1 MKNTHRT
8 SGFSTA
14 TARRLFI
21 MKSVW
26 MHASAAL
33 AVFLVLGAQQAL
45 ALTAGDIA
53 IIGANSDNP
62 VKVTWVALVDIP
74 ANTKITFTDNGW
86 LAGGGW
92 RTGEGSVEWSH
103 NAPVAAGTVVYM
115 NSLENTAN
123 TTSVG
128 TLARNGSFNLATSG
142 DQVLVFEG
150 TWAAAPATG
159 SDPRWLYAFSLT
171 DFSDATSAGTSALP
185 AALAGASLATGDIE
199 NAWFTTSAVSG
210 TKAELLALFTYVANF
225 TKNNTPSPHP
235 AYTILVQAE
244 GEDPVELPIFTL
256 TPSPL
261 ADVTELETMSFTIG
275 ATMTNVAVEVACL
288 TTLPSG
294 ASYTYDGAA
303 GFGTFTWT
311 TARGD
316 AGGYSLDFRALASDG
331 SPQTN
336 TVSFKVKEALP
347 EGSVALFEDDFSYA
361 TGGSLGSPS
370 SSAWSVVPEQ
380 YTVATRIYDAGGSVK
395 FGTSSLGGT
404 LTTTNMNIR
413 AGSVT
418 VQVDAIGYDADEKEF
433 IITLAGQSFTR
444 TCTSL
449 KESGVFDTIRLDFT
463 VAATGYYPLTI
474 STVDGKRIIIGNIVV
489 SQVVT
494 ETAGTPEFS
503 FTPAVPASVMELDAI
518 SFNVSASVNGN
529 PTNVVLTSAM
539 PSGASYSY
547 SVEANA
553 GAFNWTPELGQA
565 GDYSFT
571 FGAYGEDGELFS
583 TLIPIKVI
591 VLPLSAPAGL
601 ITTNVTYNSF
611 DAEWEGVPGA
621 HGYIVNIWSGSS
633 STNSPGVD
641 LEEFIDSVSGK
652 VPVAPYGWSF
662 TKLGSS
668 YTDASL
674 KFDDPGSVIV
684 SKTYP
689 KAVTQLSFYLKGNS
703 TATTNHSIFRVYAS
717 IAGTEA
723 ADWTEVASYDSY
735 TGGAEAGPTNI
746 VTSGEYLDKVVYLE
760 ANAGYRKFK
769 FTYERTQG
777 NVAFDTVAAVYEGS
791 GTKFLGD
798 WRDKP
803 VSAGMTELSVA
814 NARPEEFYN
823 VMVGAVNDVERLDAR
838 TYVVLGVAPKETILT
853 IR

>member
-1 MKNTHRT
+1 
-8 SGFSTA
+8 
-14 TARRLFI
+14 

-26 MHASAAL
+26 MCASAAL
-33 AVFLVLGAQQAL
+33 AVLLVLGAQQAL
-45 ALTAGDIA
+45 ALTAGEIA

-74 ANTKITFTDNGW
+74 ANTTITFTDNGW
-86 LAGGGW
+86 LAAGGW

-115 NSLENTAN
+115 DSLETTTN
-123 TTSVG
+123 TTSIG
-128 TLARNGSFNLATSG
+128 TLARNGSFNLATTG
-142 DQVLVFEG
+142 DQVLAFEG
-150 TWAAAPATG
+150 AWAAAPAAG

-185 AALAGASLATGDIE
+185 AALAGASLATGDTD
-199 NAWFTTSAVSG
+199 NAWFTTSEVSG
-210 TKAELLALFTYVANF
+210 TKAELLALFTDVANF

-235 AYTILVQAE
+235 AYTILVQTE
-244 GEDPVELPIFTL
+244 GEAPVELPIFTL

-311 TARGD
+311 TERGD
-316 AGGYSLDFRALASDG
+316 AGVYSIEFRALASDG
-331 SPQTN
+331 SPQTI
-336 TVSFKVKEALP
+336 TVFFKVKEALP
-347 EGSVALFEDDFSYA
+347 EGSVALFEDDFAYA
-361 TGGSLGSPS
+361 AGGSVGSPS
-370 SSAWSVVPEQ
+370 STAWTEAKTPAQ
-380 YTVATRIYDAGGSVK
+380 YTASTRIYDAGGAVK
-395 FGTSSLGGT
+395 FGTASLGGS
-404 LTTTNMNIR
+404 LATTNMNIR
-413 AGSVT
+413 AGIVT
-418 VQVDAIGYDADEKEF
+418 VQVDATGFDADEKEF
-433 IITLAGQSFTR
+433 IITLGGQSFTM
-444 TCTSL
+444 TCASV
-449 KESGVFDTIRLDFT
+449 KESGVFDTVRQDIT
-463 VAATGYYPLTI
+463 IAATGFYPVTF
-474 STVDGKRIIIGNIVV
+474 STLDGKRIILDNIVV
-489 SQVVT
+489 SQVAS
-494 ETAGTPEFS
+494 EIGGEPEFS

-547 SVEANA
+547 SAAENA

-571 FGAYGEDGELFS
+571 FSAYGEDGEIFS

-621 HGYIVNIWSGSS
+621 HGYLVNIWSGSS

-641 LEEFIDSVSGK
+641 LEEFIESVSGK
-652 VPVAPYGWSF
+652 VPAAPCGWSF

-717 IAGTEA
+717 IGGTEA

-735 TGGAEAGPTNI
+735 TGGAGAGPTNI

-760 ANAGYRKFK
+760 ETAGYRKFK

-823 VMVGAVNDVERLDAR
+823 VMVGAVNDVERLYAR